1 MNATEAIIMLE
12 TALSAFVGKRV
23 YSETKRSSLECR
35 QKSKFSWAKACYSI
49 VKHLV
54 IHLFVAQGIHDVLC
68 VAGCSDMIVLSPVF
82 PSAQVTKKIEL
93 WISK

>member
-23 YSETKRSSLECR
+23 SSETRRSLLECR
-35 QKSKFSWAKACYSI
+35 QKSSFPKPRLVTGI

-54 IHLFVAQGIHDVLC
+54 IHLFVAQGIHDILC

-82 PSAQVTKKIEL
+82 PSAQRTKEIQL
-93 WISK
+93 